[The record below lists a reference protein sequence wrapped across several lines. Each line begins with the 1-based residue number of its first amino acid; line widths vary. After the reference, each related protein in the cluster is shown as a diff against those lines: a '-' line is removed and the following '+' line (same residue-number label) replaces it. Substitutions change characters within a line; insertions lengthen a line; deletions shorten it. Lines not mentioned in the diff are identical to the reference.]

1 VTLDLLAGSYAICR
15 LSADTPV
22 PSWASRAAFSSTTRT
37 SNELSI
43 VCASEDVPP
52 DVQAQR
58 GYRGLVVRGP
68 LDFNLVGI
76 LASLAGPLAAAS
88 VSVFAVSTF
97 DTDYLFVRESDLHR
111 AIAALRNSGHIV
123 VGGLYP
129 QNEDG

>member
-15 LSADTPV
+15 FSADTPV

-37 SNELSI
+37 PNELSI

-68 LDFNLVGI
+68 LDFNLVGV
-76 LASLAGPLAAAS
+76 LASLAGALAAAS
-88 VSVFAVSTF
+88 VSIFAVSTF
-97 DTDYLFVRESDLHR
+97 DTDYLFVREADLDR
-111 AIAALRNSGHIV
+111 AVDALRH
-123 VGGLYP
+123 GGYTVAI
-129 QNEDG
+129 DA

>member
-1 VTLDLLAGSYAICR
+1 MTLDVLSGSYAVCR
-15 LSADTPV
+15 LSADTAV

-37 SNELSI
+37 PNELSI

-76 LASLAGPLAAAS
+76 LASLAGALAAAAIS
-88 VSVFAVSTF
+88 IFVVSTH
-97 DTDYLFVRESDLHR
+97 DTDYLFVRDADLDR
-111 AIAALRNSGHIV
+111 AVAVLREAGHAV
-123 VGGLYP
+123 ATGGA
-129 QNEDG
+129 

>member
-68 LDFNLVGI
+68 LDFNLVGV
-76 LASLAGPLAAAS
+76 LASLAGALAAAS
-88 VSVFAVSTF
+88 VSIFAVSTF
-97 DTDYLFVRESDLHR
+97 DTDYLFVREADLDR
-111 AIAALRNSGHIV
+111 AVDALRH
-123 VGGLYP
+123 GGYTVAI
-129 QNEDG
+129 DA